1 MASRISQMRNAAL
14 QPQQQ
19 QRQLSQEQLN
29 ESIARTRATMQ
40 QCRMMNNPEAAMMA
54 LLQQNPQL
62 GQLSSLLRQGN
73 SLEGIAK
80 NMAQM
85 GGYDINE
92 IINQLGGTQYDHN

>member
-1 MASRISQMRNAAL
+1 
-14 QPQQQ
+14 
-19 QRQLSQEQLN
+19 
-29 ESIARTRATMQ
+29 
-40 QCRMMNNPEAAMMA
+40 MA

-85 GGYDINE
+85 SGYDINE
-92 IINQLGGTQYDHN
+92 IINGLNI